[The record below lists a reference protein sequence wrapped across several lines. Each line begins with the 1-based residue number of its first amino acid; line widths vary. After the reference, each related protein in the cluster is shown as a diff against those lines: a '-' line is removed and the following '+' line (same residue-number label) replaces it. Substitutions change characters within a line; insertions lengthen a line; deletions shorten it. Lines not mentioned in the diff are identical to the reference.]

1 MGGRLQGKN
10 KKFKIL
16 IFRGSFWGFFF
27 ENLVLA
33 HTEFALFMFTF
44 ELICMLIEGYLKIFT
59 LSGFFLGFLKILK
72 FLDF

>member
-1 MGGRLQGKN
+1 MGRRLQGKN

-33 HTEFALFMFTF
+33 HTEPALK
-44 ELICMLIEGYLKIFT
+44 KIFYQARAKN
-59 LSGFFLGFLKILK
+59 LSVYVYI
-72 FLDF
+72 